1 MNKYKLTPYTIL
13 VSFILLFTSC
23 DDYLDEL
30 PDDRLEL
37 DTAEKAAKVVAD
49 SYSQGSYAF
58 TDMYTDLA
66 GPTGIENGGVVA
78 NAGGNFIDQNS
89 LQLYTW
95 EDVDGIAQDT
105 PTYFWDRSYEA
116 IAQTNE
122 VLAAI
127 DDLSGTTDFKNAIKG
142 EALLSRAYSHFM
154 LVNVFA
160 LHYDQNASTNLGIPY
175 VLKPE
180 TRFLPDYER
189 NTVEEVYDLVE
200 KDLLEG
206 LSLIDDQF
214 FSGSKKYHFTKK
226 AGFAFASRF
235 YLWKKDYIN
244 CIKYSDLF
252 FDGNPELYVKKYD
265 ELQGSTYNDIADK
278 YNETTDDSNVLV
290 MQKFSNHQRVGT
302 GFRLNITDLGVL
314 FNNPLNTFDERT
326 STGIWNVG
334 TDARYTARL
343 REYFFRENLSSNS
356 GLPYHVSIELKGEEV
371 LLNRA
376 EAQLFAG
383 AQNEAL
389 SDINVLARLR
399 YNNQEYND
407 INQLITYYNATD
419 GIDAIEQLILDE
431 RKKEFWDHGLRWFD
445 IKRFNLSISHTL
457 PENLGG
463 ETFELTT
470 NDLRKAI
477 QIPDSAIDFGITPN
491 PR

>member
-1 MNKYKLTPYTIL
+1 MNKYKLTPYILL
-13 VSFILLFTSC
+13 VSFILSFTSC

-66 GPTGIENGGVVA
+66 GPTGLENGGVIS

-95 EDVDGIAQDT
+95 QDVDGISQDT

-122 VLAAI
+122 VLAVI
-127 DDLSGTTDFKNAIKG
+127 DDLPGNADFKNAIKG

-175 VLKPE
+175 VLQPE
-180 TRFLPDYER
+180 TRFLPAYER
-189 NTVEEVYDLVE
+189 NTVQEVYDLVE

-206 LSLIDDQF
+206 LSLINDQF

-226 AGFAFASRF
+226 AGLAFASRF
-235 YLWKKDYIN
+235 YLWKRDYEN

-252 FDGNPELYVKKYD
+252 LDGNPELYVKKYD
-265 ELQGSTYNDIADK
+265 NLQGSTYNDIADK

-290 MQKFSNHQRVGT
+290 MQKFSNHQRYAT

-314 FNNPLNTFDERT
+314 FNNPLNAFDQRT

-356 GLPYHVSIELKGEEV
+356 GLPYHISIELKGEEV

-376 EAQLFAG
+376 EALLFNG
-383 AQNEAL
+383 SQDDAL
-389 SDINVLARLR
+389 LDINVLARLR

-407 INQLITYYNATD
+407 INQLITYYDATD
-419 GIDAIEQLILDE
+419 AINAIEQLILDE

-445 IKRFNLSISHTL
+445 IKRFNLSISHRL
-457 PENLGG
+457 PENFGG
-463 ETFELTT
+463 ETLELST

-477 QIPDSAIDFGITPN
+477 QIPDSAIDFGIAPN